1 MTQQHRPTAPAPANV
16 GQEDTTQLRT
26 KFAEL
31 RKLQAIGRAQLWCL
45 AFAVIAIFGTFA
57 LTTYRQTQQNFS
69 KDNITS
75 AATAAVPDL
84 APVVTAEL
92 TRVATSVLPVYK
104 EIAFE
109 RFTVIGPQIS
119 TAAVVRLERLPKDAG
134 EVMGNR
140 LISTFDRV
148 IKRIKPEVDAT
159 FPSLTDATRRD
170 ILTAHFF
177 NVIEKKNDELATH
190 INSTFTNELIR
201 LHAILEKFY
210 VPEALTQTQAVQ
222 LQKRFLTSLLGLAQY
237 ELDAQPISPVTADIS
252 R

>member
-1 MTQQHRPTAPAPANV
+1 MSNQISPTPNDA
-16 GQEDTTQLRT
+16 TQLRAR
-26 KFAEL
+26 FAEL
-31 RKLQAIGRAQLWCL
+31 RKVQAVGRAQLWLL
-45 AFAVIAIFGTFA
+45 AFAVIAIFGVFA
-57 LTTYRQTQQNFS
+57 VTTYNKTQQNFS
-69 KDNITS
+69 KENITS

-84 APVVTAEL
+84 APAVTAEL
-92 TRVATSVLPVYK
+92 TKVATSVLPVYK

-109 RFTVIGPQIS
+109 RFSVIGPQVS

-134 EVMGNR
+134 ILMGNHV
-140 LISTFDRV
+140 IGTFERV
-148 IKRIKPEVDAT
+148 IKRVEPQLAAT

-190 INSTFTNELIR
+190 INTTFTNELVR

-210 VPEALTQTQAVQ
+210 VPAKLTEAESAQ
-222 LQKRFLTSLLGLAQY
+222 LQKRFIASLLGLAQY
-237 ELDAQPISPVTADIS
+237 ELEAKPVDAAKASPAAP